1 MRVYEASIQYTATL
15 WEVGFHTMD
24 TPAKVIEYMKD
35 LNEAYPMNEVFYVI
49 LLNTK
54 TKPMGRVQITSG
66 TLNSALVH
74 PREVFRAAVLGGAHS
89 IVCLHNHPSGDPT
102 PSSADLQIT
111 RQLSTAARTIEIP
124 MIDHVI
130 LGRPECDPASRGYY
144 SFREAGLL

>member
-1 MRVYEASIQYTATL
+1 MRVYEASLQYTPTL
-15 WEVGFHTMD
+15 WEVGFRTLD

-89 IVCLHNHPSGDPT
+89 IICLHNHPSGDPT

-111 RQLSTAARTIEIP
+111 RQLSTASRAIEIP

-130 LGRPECDPASRGYY
+130 LGRPECDPAGRGYY

>member
-1 MRVYEASIQYTATL
+1 MRVYEASLQYTPTL
-15 WEVGFHTMD
+15 WEVGFHAMD

-35 LNEAYPMNEVFYVI
+35 LNETYPMNEVFYVI

-54 TKPMGRVQITSG
+54 TKPMGRVQISSG

-89 IVCLHNHPSGDPT
+89 IICLHNHPSGDPA

-111 RQLSTAARTIEIP
+111 RQLSSAARAIEIP

-130 LGRPECDPASRGYY
+130 LGRPECDPAGRGYY

>member
-1 MRVYEASIQYTATL
+1 MRVYEASLQYTPTL
-15 WEVGFHTMD
+15 WEVGFRTMD

-35 LNEAYPMNEVFYVI
+35 LNEAYPFNEVFYVI

-89 IVCLHNHPSGDPT
+89 IICLHNHPSGDPA

-111 RQLSTAARTIEIP
+111 RQLSTASRAIEIP